1 MTISLDEIDRRILAE
16 LMRDAR
22 QPNTQLANAVGLS
35 PPPCWQRVRRLE
47 KAGIVRGYSAR
58 LDMAALGSPET
69 ALIEVS
75 LGDHKNY
82 PLEAVCESIAAIPEV
97 LEVHITTGEFDCFV
111 KVAVA
116 SNRDLEE
123 FLREKL
129 YKIEGIRSSRSS
141 LSLRCFKSEQ
151 SVLP

>member
-1 MTISLDEIDRRILAE
+1 MVPDDIDRKILSE
-16 LMRDAR
+16 LLRDTR
-22 QPNTQLANAVGLS
+22 QPNTQLAAAVGLS

-47 KAGIVRGYSAR
+47 VAGLITGYSAK
-58 LDMAALGSPET
+58 LDMAALGRPET
-69 ALIEVS
+69 ALIEIS
-75 LGDHKNY
+75 LGNHKNY
-82 PLEAVCESIAAIPEV
+82 PLEAVCKSIAAIPEV

-111 KVAVA
+111 KVALA
-116 SNRDLEE
+116 SNRELEE

-141 LSLRCFKSEQ
+141 LSLRCYKSEQ